1 MSGDVTLDLVL
12 FISEFS
18 KAALALFIIVDPFGN
33 IPIFVGL
40 TENVQ
45 DAQKKKV
52 YNTATIVGVILL
64 LVFAFTGNRNSITF
78 RIINL

>member
-1 MSGDVTLDLVL
+1 LDLVL

-18 KAALALFIIVDPFGN
+18 KAALSLFIIVDPFGN

-45 DAQKKKV
+45 YAQKKKV
-52 YNTATIVGVILL
+52 YNTATIVGMILL
-64 LVFAFTGNRNSITF
+64 LVFHSLGQSRRNHHNHI
-78 RIINL
+78 